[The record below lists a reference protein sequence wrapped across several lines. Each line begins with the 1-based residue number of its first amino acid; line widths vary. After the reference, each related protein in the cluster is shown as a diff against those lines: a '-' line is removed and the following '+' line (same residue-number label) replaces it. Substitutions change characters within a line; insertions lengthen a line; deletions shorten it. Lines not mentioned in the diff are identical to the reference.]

1 MRFESFM
8 ESIAFIIAAF
18 FAVNMGAPSFAGSFA
33 TAYGSKVINRK
44 KAGFLFLICA
54 LAGALLLGGEVSKT
68 LSKGIIAAEL
78 INRQSTLIILFS
90 ATLSLFVA
98 NMMHIPQS
106 TSLSTLASLWGVG
119 LFHSQ
124 INVGKIYY
132 LLTCWIIAT
141 IISFTVIY
149 WITRYIYP
157 PKHRNFWIYEKVV
170 QHREHLKKIVIL
182 TSCYKAFAQGTN
194 NVANA
199 VGPLFGAGLIGL
211 AEGLLVMGLFFGGGA
226 FGFSGPLKTS
236 GEKIVPL
243 GLLTA
248 TIINL
253 VSGTITI
260 IASKMGVPF
269 PTVIVYT
276 VSIFAIGSIKDGMEM
291 MFENPVT
298 RQTLFTWIINPVIT
312 LGVSFLLANIFLAK
326 M

>member
-1 MRFESFM
+1 M
-8 ESIAFIIAAF
+8 EIIALIIAAL

-33 TAYGSKVINRK
+33 TAYGSKVIGSK

-54 LAGALLLGGEVSKT
+54 LAGALLLGSAVSKT
-68 LSKGIIAAEL
+68 LSKGIIPAEL
-78 INRQSTLIILFS
+78 ITRQSTLIILFS

-98 NMMHIPQS
+98 NLMHIPQS

-119 LFHSQ
+119 LFHRQ
-124 INVGKIYY
+124 VHAGKIYY
-132 LLTCWIIAT
+132 LLACWVIAT
-141 IISFTVIY
+141 VISFTVIY
-149 WITRYIYP
+149 FITRYIYP
-157 PKHRNFWIYEKVV
+157 PKRRNFWIYEKIV
-170 QHREHLKKIVIL
+170 QHQERLKKIVIW

-199 VGPLFGAGLIGL
+199 VGPLFGAGLMGL
-211 AEGLLVMGLFFGGGA
+211 TEGLLVMGIFFGGGA

-236 GEKIVPL
+236 GEKIIPL

-260 IASKMGVPF
+260 VASKLGVPF

-276 VSIFAIGSIKDGMEM
+276 VSIFAIGSIKDGVDM
-291 MFENPVT
+291 MLENPVT
-298 RQTLFTWIINPVIT
+298 RKTLFTWIINPVIT
-312 LGVSFLLANIFLAK
+312 LGVSFLLANVFLAK

>member
-1 MRFESFM
+1 M
-8 ESIAFIIAAF
+8 EIVAFIIAAF

-33 TAYGSKVINRK
+33 TAYGSKVIGRK
-44 KAGFLFLICA
+44 KAGFLFLVCA
-54 LAGALLLGGEVSKT
+54 LAGALWLGAPVSQT
-68 LSKGIIAAEL
+68 LSKGIISSEL
-78 INRQSTLIILFS
+78 ITRPATLIILFS

-98 NMMHIPQS
+98 NLMHIPQS
-106 TSLSTLASLWGVG
+106 TSLSTLASIWGVG
-119 LFHSQ
+119 LFHHE
-124 INVGKIYY
+124 IHAGKIYF
-132 LLTCWIIAT
+132 LLACWV
-141 IISFTVIY
+141 ISTVVSFFVIY
-149 WITRYIYP
+149 GITRYIYP

-170 QHREHLKKIVIL
+170 QHRERLKRIVIL

-211 AEGLLVMGLFFGGGA
+211 TEGLLIMGLFFGGGA

-276 VSIFAIGSIKDGMEM
+276 VSIFAIGSIKDGMDM

-298 RQTLFTWIINPVIT
+298 RKTLFTWIINPVIT
-312 LGVSFLLANIFLAK
+312 FGVSYLLANIFLARG
-326 M
+326 